1 MSDLLVITFQKET
14 DAADALARIK
24 SVQHSGGL
32 NLSDVAIVT
41 KDAAGKVNVENHA
54 DSAEKA
60 GAVGGGALGLLIG
73 MFFFP
78 VLGIV
83 IGAGIGALIGKS
95 LHHNVDPGIVRDVTT
110 DLTPGTSAVFILVD
124 GSAAGSGRRGGAV
137 PRQDLPDQHQ
147 PRARGADR
155 GRAQPRQSRQLTGA
169 RGRRGG
175 RHTVRCRCLDIG
187 GSGP

>member
-1 MSDLLVITFQKET
+1 VSDLLVITFQKET

-41 KDAAGKVNVENHA
+41 KDASGKVNVENHA
-54 DSAEKA
+54 DSATKA

-73 MFFFP
+73 LFFFP

-110 DLTPGTSAVFILVD
+110 DLTPGTSAIFILVD
-124 GSAAGSGRRGGAV
+124 GSAAALAGAV
-137 PRQDLPDQHQ
+137 EPF
-147 PRARGADR
+147 RGKVYQTSLDPELE
-155 GRAQPRQSRQLTGA
+155 AQIKDELSHDSPAS
-169 RGRRGG
+169 
-175 RHTVRCRCLDIG
+175 
-187 GSGP
+187 